1 MCNFAGLKKLSKMI
15 YMLIAL
21 VLGFCTPLQTAANS
35 RMRQLVSSA
44 PLSTLISFAVS
55 TIVLII
61 VALIASIPLMPS
73 QQAFHDAPWWSWFIG
88 VIPLITI
95 TIAIHLFKEIGQL
108 QAMVIPMF
116 SQLIFSLCIDHFG
129 WLGARV
135 MPLGWQRVIGAL
147 LLIVGVTMVVIIPRL
162 KSNSST
168 AGGGFRQV
176 LWQLAAVL
184 SGCLS
189 AAVGAILA
197 SLGQVI
203 GSAIQAT
210 TVLFAIATVVMIVF
224 CCINGSVT
232 KLPRAF
238 STHNAPW
245 WIWMGGPL
253 GAIIVYGNAWLIPVI
268 GVSVF
273 MMALLI
279 GQLLLSLLMERNG
292 WLGAPR
298 KHISWSQLA
307 GILIMLA
314 GVFLIKF

>member
-1 MCNFAGLKKLSKMI
+1 V
-15 YMLIAL
+15 L
-21 VLGFCTPLQTAANS
+21 V
-35 RMRQLVSSA
+35 
-44 PLSTLISFAVS
+44 
-55 TIVLII
+55 I
-61 VALIASIPLMPS
+61 VALIASIPLIPT
-73 QQAFHDAPWWSWFIG
+73 QQAFNDAPWWSWFIG

-108 QAMVIPMF
+108 QAMVILMF
-116 SQLIFSLCIDHFG
+116 SQLLSSLCIDHFG
-129 WLGARV
+129 MFGSQVMPMTWQRALGAV
-135 MPLGWQRVIGAL
+135 

-162 KSNSST
+162 KSSIKADN
-168 AGGGFRQV
+168 GGVRQA

-189 AAVGAILA
+189 AVVGAILA

-210 TVLFAIATVVMIVF
+210 TVLFAIATAVIIVF
-224 CCINGSVT
+224 CCINGSVI
-232 KLPRAF
+232 KVRKAF
-238 STHNAPW
+238 TTNAPW
-245 WIWMGGPL
+245 WIWMGGIL
-253 GAIIVYGNAWLIPVI
+253 GAIIVYGNAWLIPMI

-292 WLGAPR
+292 WLGAPK
-298 KHISWSQLA
+298 KHISWIQYV
-307 GILIMLA
+307 GILIMLM